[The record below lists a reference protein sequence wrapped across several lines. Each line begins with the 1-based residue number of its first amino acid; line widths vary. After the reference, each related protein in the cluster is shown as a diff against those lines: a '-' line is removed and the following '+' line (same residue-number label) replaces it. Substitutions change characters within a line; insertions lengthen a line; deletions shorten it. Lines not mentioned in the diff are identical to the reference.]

1 MPTQSLAPVTAAGT
15 SGDIAVT
22 APNNKTVALYRA
34 LDDGLQLEQ
43 NKFSL
48 LLENGD
54 LLLLEAQA
62 GDTIEPGVAFPI
74 YLKDPGGEYNKTHL
88 QLSSELPLINLPAG
102 TWQVRKPATTAK
114 IGVQYD

>member
-74 YLKDPGGEYNKTHL
+74 YLKNKTHL